1 MKKLTT
7 AQIQNIVFTAIVA
20 IAAVAIYLAVGR
32 GAVPGW
38 APTPTPTA
46 LATDEPALR
55 FQPVPETAFLEKVTA
70 SKLFSAGRRKGEA
83 HAYNLVCGDAYT
95 GAATLSYTT
104 DDGGYVTAF
113 ALRFACPDEPNE
125 KPRKS
130 EDVLYADMYQTYIAR
145 QNKAVET
152 MLRELLAAADVN
164 DVFSEP
170 VLLRWYTGAVAAR
183 DYKKYYTETYERCEF
198 MAYPSQWSGEQVV
211 ICSFMEK

>member
-1 MKKLTT
+1 MKKPS
-7 AQIQNIVFTAIVA
+7 AVQIQNIVFTAIVA
-20 IAAVAIYLAVGR
+20 IAAVTIYLAVGR
-32 GAVPGW
+32 GGAMSGW
-38 APTPTPTA
+38 APTPTA
-46 LATDEPALR
+46 AATDEPALR
-55 FQPVPETAFLEKVTA
+55 FQPMPEAAFLEKITS
-70 SKLFSAGRRKGEA
+70 SKTFAAGRRKGEA
-83 HAYNLVCGDAYT
+83 CAYNLVCGDEYT
-95 GAATLSYTT
+95 GAAVLSYTV

-113 ALRFACPDEPNE
+113 ALRFVCPDEPNE
-125 KPRKS
+125 KSKKNA
-130 EDVLYADMYQTYIAR
+130 DVVYANMYPTFIAR
-145 QNKAVET
+145 QNEAVET